1 MSDNANSTES
11 ELTTILFQK
20 LGQMTKL
27 FDMTEDNTREQSN
40 SGLWFDM
47 RKGSLTASKQHEIYI
62 KVNIICKVNIIHR
75 VL

>member
-1 MSDNANSTES
+1 MSDNSNSTES

-27 FDMTEDNTREQSN
+27 FDITEYNTREQSN

-47 RKGSLTASKQHEIYI
+47 RKGRLTASKQHENYI
-62 KVNIICKVNIIHR
+62 
-75 VL
+75 